1 MCKDVLLAVA
11 LLFLLAPA
19 PQSVAASDM
28 SLRPK
33 VRSGT
38 PGTPLLCFAHS
49 SPLLGAK
56 ERSSR
61 HVHRMSTNP
70 TASPD
75 GNFQQKMAVGFTVP
89 PASELGDSSPPTHLV
104 QPRGPS
110 RMMHQRHEERHN
122 ALVQDFGGDF
132 GTQLDRIGKELE
144 NRRGQLVRVESD
156 APEQLSGNNLFQRA
170 TESSGPQVEPSA
182 EQWEA

>member
-75 GNFQQKMAVGFTVP
+75 GNFQQKMAVGVATLLLLPSFAAGTRAHRTPQTNPRAPITQPDVDSAWQLLHHDSLT
-89 PASELGDSSPPTHLV
+89 PATPEPLTLNPT
-104 QPRGPS
+104 P
-110 RMMHQRHEERHN
+110 
-122 ALVQDFGGDF
+122 
-132 GTQLDRIGKELE
+132 
-144 NRRGQLVRVESD
+144 
-156 APEQLSGNNLFQRA
+156 
-170 TESSGPQVEPSA
+170 
-182 EQWEA
+182 